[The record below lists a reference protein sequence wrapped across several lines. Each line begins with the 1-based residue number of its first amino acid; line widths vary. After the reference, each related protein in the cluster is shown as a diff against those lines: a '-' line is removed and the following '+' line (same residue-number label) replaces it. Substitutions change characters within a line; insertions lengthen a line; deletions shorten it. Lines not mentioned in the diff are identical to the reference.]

1 LDSRA
6 VEPNVPTFRMEESS
20 IESHATWRQRVGLIL
35 GPALMAAI
43 ALMPVSGITPQAHAL
58 AGIMALVIV
67 FWVTEAIPL
76 PATALL
82 GPVLCI
88 VTGVADDRK
97 VFAPFASPVT
107 FLFIGSFMLGAAMK
121 KFGLDRRLAL
131 GLLSVPTLTRTPARF
146 FVTLGLLTAG
156 LSMWM
161 SNTATTVMM
170 LPIALAAAQAWPVLS
185 SSREA
190 RASLVLLIAF
200 AASVGGQ
207 GTPVGTPPNL
217 IGLDA
222 IRELLGIEVTFV
234 QWMMLGVPLVGVQMI
249 LMLWILRPRVD
260 ASEAPASVH
269 DELARRH
276 RAVGPWSGGEKVT
289 VAVFAGAV
297 TLWIVPGAIE
307 LVAGRDHGVA
317 KSLHAHFP
325 EETVGLLAGVLL
337 LLIPVSWREGRFAL
351 SWREAA
357 GIDWGTILIFGGGM
371 ALGKQLFDTGLAEAA
386 GRGAAAALGHPGLW
400 ALVATGIALSLLL
413 SESASNTASATVMV
427 PTMIA
432 VAKGADVNPV
442 PVALATCLACS
453 FGFLLPVSTPPNALA
468 YGTRQ
473 VTIGQMI
480 RRGAAL
486 DLTGGVTIFL
496 MIRLIA
502 PFMGWA

>member
-1 LDSRA
+1 MD
-6 VEPNVPTFRMEESS
+6 ESFA
-20 IESHATWRQRVGLIL
+20 ESHASLRQRIGLFL
-35 GPALMAAI
+35 GPALMVLL
-43 ALMPVSGITPQAHAL
+43 ALIPIPGLTPQAHML
-58 AGIMALVIV
+58 AGIMALVIT

-88 VTGVADDRK
+88 ITGVADDKK
-97 VFAPFASPVT
+97 VFSPFASPIT
-107 FLFIGSFMLGAAMK
+107 FLFIGSFMLGAAMQ

-131 GLLSVPTLTRTPARF
+131 GLLSVPALTRTPARF

-222 IRELLGIEVTFV
+222 IRELLGIEISFV
-234 QWMMLGVPLVGVQMI
+234 QWMMFGVPLVTVQMI
-249 LMLWILRPRVD
+249 FMLWLLRSR
-260 ASEAPASVH
+260 ASAAEAPASVH
-269 DELARRH
+269 EELARRH
-276 RAVGPWSGGEKVT
+276 RELGPWSVGEKVT
-289 VAVFAGAV
+289 IAVFASAV
-297 TLWIVPGAIE
+297 TLWIVPGLIDLA
-307 LVAGRDHGVA
+307 AGREASVS
-317 KSLHAHFP
+317 KFLHAHFP

-337 LLIPVSWREGRFAL
+337 LFIPVSWREGRFAL

-371 ALGKQLFDTGLAEAA
+371 ALGKQLFDTGLAETA
-386 GRGAAAALGHPGLW
+386 GRSAAAALGNPGLW
-400 ALVATGIALSLLL
+400 TLVAVGIGLSILL

-468 YGTRQ
+468 YGTGQ

-486 DLTGGVTIFL
+486 DVTGGVTIFV

>member
-1 LDSRA
+1 MD
-6 VEPNVPTFRMEESS
+6 ETFA
-20 IESHATWRQRVGLIL
+20 ESHASLRQRIGLFL
-35 GPALMAAI
+35 GPALMVLL
-43 ALMPVSGITPQAHAL
+43 ALIPIPGLTSQAHML
-58 AGIMALVIV
+58 AGIMALVIT

-88 VTGVADDRK
+88 ITGVADDKK
-97 VFAPFASPVT
+97 VFAPFASPIT
-107 FLFIGSFMLGAAMK
+107 FLFIGSFMLGAAMQ

-131 GLLSVPTLTRTPARF
+131 GLLSVPALTRTPARF

-222 IRELLGIEVTFV
+222 IRELLGIEISFV
-234 QWMMLGVPLVGVQMI
+234 QWMMFGVPLVTVQMI
-249 LMLWILRPRVD
+249 FMLWLLRPR
-260 ASEAPASVH
+260 ASAAEAPAAVH
-269 DELARRH
+269 EELARRH
-276 RAVGPWSGGEKVT
+276 RELGTWSVGEKVT
-289 VAVFAGAV
+289 IAVFASAV
-297 TLWIVPGAIE
+297 TMWIVPGLIDLA
-307 LVAGRDHGVA
+307 AGREVA
-317 KSLHAHFP
+317 VSKFLHAHFP

-337 LLIPVSWREGRFAL
+337 LFIPVSWREGRFAL

-371 ALGKQLFDTGLAEAA
+371 ALGKQLFDTGLAETA
-386 GRGAAAALGHPGLW
+386 GRSAAAALGNPGLW
-400 ALVATGIALSLLL
+400 TLVAVGIGLSILL

-432 VAKGADVNPV
+432 VANGADVNPV

-486 DLTGGVTIFL
+486 DVTGGVTIFV